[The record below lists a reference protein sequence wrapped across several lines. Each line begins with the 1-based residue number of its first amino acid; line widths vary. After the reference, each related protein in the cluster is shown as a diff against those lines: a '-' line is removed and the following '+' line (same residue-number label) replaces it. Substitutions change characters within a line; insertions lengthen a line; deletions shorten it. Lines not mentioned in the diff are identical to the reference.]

1 MECSA
6 VLDIPDRVSGHVIH
20 MRQLFL
26 NDSTIQAESDL
37 LDILSCELSGFS
49 ALNVDVVQVFGMC
62 VISQVL
68 RPVVRQ
74 ASIDMQHFAA
84 FRTRTVECRGYQR
97 VDFLIS
103 FPAERYF
110 QIMPGSC

>member
-1 MECSA
+1 
-6 VLDIPDRVSGHVIH
+6 

-26 NDSTIQAESDL
+26 NDSTVQTESDL
-37 LDILSCELSGFS
+37 MDILSRELSGFS
-49 ALNVDVVQVFGMC
+49 ALNIDVMQIFRVR